1 MKRNI
6 VLSLLLVLLVIM
18 CAACTSS
25 PTNAP
30 NAAPSAPNSPS
41 VPNND
46 GTSNTEKAVLQPDIE
61 QLKVHFLDV
70 GQADSILLQVPGGKN
85 ILVDAGN
92 NDDGSLVTGYLNQL
106 GIKKIDFLV
115 GTHPHEDHIGGMDN
129 VIKAFEIGKVFM
141 PNKTNTTKTYEDVLL
156 ALKAKNLKITNAKA
170 GVSLLE
176 QDNIKINFIAPN
188 KTKYEDLNNWSAVL
202 HVQYGDTAF
211 LLTGDAEQL
220 SEKEMLAAGAN
231 LKADVLKI
239 GHHGSSSSTSQ
250 KFFNAVIPKYAVI
263 SVGKDNDYGHPH
275 KETLTKLS
283 KAEIK
288 LYRTDL
294 NGTVVFTSDGKNIN
308 VN

>member
-1 MKRNI
+1 MQSYIGGNKLKRNI
-6 VLSLLLVLLVIM
+6 VLSLFLVFLIIIGAG
-18 CAACTSS
+18 CKSS
-25 PTNAP
+25 PNNEGTN
-30 NAAPSAPNSPS
+30 
-41 VPNND
+41 
-46 GTSNTEKAVLQPDIE
+46 NTEKAALQQDLGK
-61 QLKVHFLDV
+61 LKIHFIDV
-70 GQADSILLQVPGGKN
+70 GQADSILLQIPGGKN

-92 NDDGSLVTGYLNQL
+92 NNDGSLVTDYLEKL

-141 PNKTNTTKTYEDVLL
+141 PNKTTTTKTFEDVLL
-156 ALKAKNLKITNAKA
+156 ALKAKNLKITTAKA

-176 QDNIKINFIAPN
+176 QDNLKINFIAPN
-188 KTKYEDLNNWSAVL
+188 ETKYEELNNWSAVL
-202 HVQYGDTAF
+202 RVQYGDTSF

-231 LKADVLKI
+231 LKADVLKV

-250 KFFNAVIPKYAVI
+250 KFFNAVAPKYAVI

-275 KETLTKLS
+275 KATLTRLS
-283 KAEIK
+283 KAGIK
-288 LYRTDL
+288 VYRTDL
-294 NGTVVFTSDGKNIN
+294 NGTVVFTSDGKNIT